1 MENHFMPNKGGKLC
15 INVQNRTHFRR
26 LELHPKIKNQRQC
39 IPIEYDN
46 LYGLN
51 VIRNV

>member
-26 LELHPKIKNQRQC
+26 LELHPKIKISVSAFR
-39 IPIEYDN
+39 
-46 LYGLN
+46 LN
-51 VIRNV
+51 TTTCMA